1 MDQTAVRALVDSLGS
16 DDAILEETVRVLRD
30 SVPGYDDVSTE
41 SLLASA
47 RRNRA
52 LSIRTIL
59 DGRAPAPEQIDEPR
73 TLMEERMGQGVSIVS
88 VLAGFRLSMSVILR
102 HLLDLAP
109 RHGVAADA
117 ALTFS
122 TLLWSLGDAF
132 TTQAVVVYRDRSI
145 AQAVADSSRRTQWIR
160 DAVVGVLDRS
170 GLHAGAAT
178 FDLPLDGPVR
188 AVRVDLGP
196 GDAGDPAGR
205 LQDWAERAGAR
216 ALAAPRGEG
225 AVGILIGD
233 VGPAAPA
240 AGVTVALGPPV
251 PLADLRESFD
261 GATRVLET
269 ARRVGWQG
277 VVDVDRLSWRMGILA
292 SPEATELLHARHVEP
307 VLAEGPFG
315 ELVLEALGAYL
326 QHGMSIP
333 LAAAS
338 IPVHV
343 NTLRYRLKRYQEL
356 TGADVRELQTLIEAS
371 WALSAHRGVGRGTP
385 SEQL

>member
-1 MDQTAVRALVDSLGS
+1 VDQTAVRALVDSLGS
-16 DDAILEETVRVLRD
+16 DDAILEETVQVLRD
-30 SVPGYDDVSTE
+30 SVPGYDDVPTD

-59 DGRAPAPEQIDEPR
+59 DGRAPDPDQIDEPR

-145 AQAVADSSRRTQWIR
+145 AEAVADSSRRTQWIR
-160 DAVVGVLDRS
+160 DAVVGVLDRTQ
-170 GLHAGAAT
+170 LHAGAAT
-178 FDLPLDGPVR
+178 FDLPLDVPVR
-188 AVRVDLGP
+188 AVRVDVGP
-196 GDAGDPAGR
+196 GDTDPAGR
-205 LQDWAERAGAR
+205 LQDWAERAGTR

-225 AVGILIGD
+225 AVGILTGD
-233 VGPAAPA
+233 AGPAAPA
-240 AGVTVALGPPV
+240 AGVTIAVGPPV

-261 GATRVLET
+261 GATRVLEA
-269 ARRVGWQG
+269 ARRVGWDG
-277 VVDVDRLSWRMGILA
+277 VVDVGRLSWRMGILT

-307 VLAEGPFG
+307 VLAEGAFG

-326 QHGMSIP
+326 DHGMSIP

-356 TGADVRELQTLIEAS
+356 TGADVHELQTLIEAS
-371 WALSAHRGVGRGTP
+371 WALAAHRGAGRPGP
-385 SEQL
+385 VERL

>member
-1 MDQTAVRALVDSLGS
+1 VDQTAVRALVDSLGS
-16 DDAILEETVRVLRD
+16 DDAILEETVQVLRD
-30 SVPGYDDVSTE
+30 SVPGYDDVPTE

-52 LSIRTIL
+52 LSIRTLL
-59 DGRAPAPEQIDEPR
+59 DGRAPDPDQIDEPR

-88 VLAGFRLSMSVILR
+88 VLAGFRLCMSVILR

-160 DAVVGVLDRS
+160 DAVVGVLDRTR
-170 GLHAGAAT
+170 LHSGAAT
-178 FDLPLDGPVR
+178 FDIPLDGTVR
-188 AVRVDLGP
+188 AVRADSGP
-196 GDAGDPAGR
+196 GDPEDPAGR

-233 VGPAAPA
+233 AGPASPA
-240 AGVTVALGPPV
+240 AGVTIAVGPPV
-251 PLADLRESFD
+251 ALADLKDSFD
-261 GATRVLET
+261 GATRVLEA
-269 ARRVGWQG
+269 ARRVGWDG
-277 VVDVDRLSWRMGILA
+277 VVDVGRLSWRMGILT

-307 VLAEGPFG
+307 VLAEGAFG

-326 QHGMSIP
+326 DHGMSIP

-343 NTLRYRLKRYQEL
+343 NTLRYRLKRFQEL
-356 TGADVRELQTLIEAS
+356 TGEDVHELQTLIEAS
-371 WALSAHRGVGRGTP
+371 WALAAHCGAERTSAGG
-385 SEQL
+385 

>member
-1 MDQTAVRALVDSLGS
+1 MDQTAVRALVESLGG

-30 SVPGYDDVSTE
+30 SVPGYEDVPTE

-59 DGRAPAPEQIDEPR
+59 DGRAPDPDQIDEPR

-160 DAVVGVLDRS
+160 DAVVGVLDRTQ
-170 GLHAGAAT
+170 LHGGAAT
-178 FDLPLDGPVR
+178 FELPLDEPVR
-188 AVRVDLGP
+188 AVRAEVAP
-196 GDAGDPAGR
+196 GTTGDPVTR

-225 AVGILIGD
+225 AVGILTGD
-233 VGPAAPA
+233 AGPVPAA
-240 AGVTVALGPPV
+240 AGVTIALGPPV

-261 GATRVLET
+261 GATRVLEA
-269 ARRVGWQG
+269 ARRVGWEG
-277 VVDVDRLSWRMGILA
+277 AVDADRLSWRMGILT
-292 SPEATELLHARHVEP
+292 SPEATELLHDRHVEP
-307 VLAEGPFG
+307 VLQEGSFG
-315 ELVLEALGAYL
+315 ELILESLAAYL
-326 QHGMSIP
+326 DHGMSIP

-356 TGADVRELQTLIEAS
+356 TGGNVHELETLIEAS
-371 WALSAHRGVGRGTP
+371 WALAAHRGTRSRPGEER
-385 SEQL
+385 L